1 MLKNYCDLSFY
12 PIFNILV
19 PDSFKKQKVFQKNVL
34 KNLRGIK
41 WSKNDRKIQIMV
53 FFHKI
58 VDFSVIFYYLTIQN
72 DFYLA
77 PEG

>member
-1 MLKNYCDLSFY
+1 MLKNYCDLIFY
-12 PIFNILV
+12 PIFKILV
-19 PDSFKKQKVFQKNVL
+19 PNSLKKQSFPNKCL

-41 WSKNDRKIQIMV
+41 GSKNDRKIQIMV

>member
-1 MLKNYCDLSFY
+1 MLKNYCELSFY

-19 PDSFKKQKVFQKNVL
+19 PNSLKKQSFPRKCF
-34 KNLRGIK
+34 KNLKGIK
-41 WSKNDRKIQIMV
+41 GSKNYRKIQIMV